1 MINQEVYDYNKEQLI
16 DWLRNEAGSS
26 NPDYFHSKKT
36 GGMKLQQVP
45 EEYAQLLLLLKE
57 HKPKTYLELGIGNG
71 GSFATACFFMQENI
85 KLAVAVDSLE
95 YGKLIDQNR
104 KEVLDFFTP
113 YQKKNDPPFMHA
125 GLPMEN
131 KIYFSEENTDSFFL
145 RLSKQLSKPYFDVIF
160 IDADHSYEGVRK
172 DFVNAQKHINEG
184 GLIIFHDIASQAC
197 PGIMRIWSEIKAQS
211 PDRCIEFI
219 HSNTCGIGVVKY

>member
-1 MINQEVYDYNKEQLI
+1 
-16 DWLRNEAGSS
+16 
-26 NPDYFHSKKT
+26 
-36 GGMKLQQVP
+36 
-45 EEYAQLLLLLKE
+45 
-57 HKPKTYLELGIGNG
+57 
-71 GSFATACFFMQENI
+71 
-85 KLAVAVDSLE
+85 
-95 YGKLIDQNR
+95 
-104 KEVLDFFTP
+104 
-113 YQKKNDPPFMHA
+113 MHA

-197 PGIMRIWSEIKAQS
+197 PGIMRILKRNHQTGV
-211 PDRCIEFI
+211 
-219 HSNTCGIGVVKY
+219 SNLFTQTPAESGL

>member
-1 MINQEVYDYNKEQLI
+1 
-16 DWLRNEAGSS
+16 
-26 NPDYFHSKKT
+26 
-36 GGMKLQQVP
+36 
-45 EEYAQLLLLLKE
+45 
-57 HKPKTYLELGIGNG
+57 
-71 GSFATACFFMQENI
+71 
-85 KLAVAVDSLE
+85 
-95 YGKLIDQNR
+95 
-104 KEVLDFFTP
+104 
-113 YQKKNDPPFMHA
+113 
-125 GLPMEN
+125 LPMEN